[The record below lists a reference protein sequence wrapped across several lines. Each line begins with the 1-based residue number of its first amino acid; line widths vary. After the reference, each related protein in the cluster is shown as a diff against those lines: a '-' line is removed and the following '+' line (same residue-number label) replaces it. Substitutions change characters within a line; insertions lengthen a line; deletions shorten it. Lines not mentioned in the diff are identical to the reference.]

1 EHEKLLLSWNNTD
14 AEYPKDR
21 TLHQLFEAQVEMHPN
36 SIAVVFEDEKLTYRE
51 LNQRANQLAHEIR
64 AQYRARQGR
73 DLRPDTLIALY
84 QDRSLEM
91 VVGILAILKAGAA
104 YVPLSPDYPRERA
117 TFILEDIQTSFIL
130 TQQIY
135 LSRLDSWV
143 SLLTVQPTLLATDI
157 VNKFAS
163 QPSANLE
170 HLEQSSNLA
179 YVIYTSGTTGKPKGV
194 MVEHDGVAS
203 FALNNNYLNA
213 GDVNIVASLSPHVF
227 DGFIFD
233 LFFPLLNGKSVV
245 LFSKEA
251 VLELPE
257 FISKLSYHNVD
268 SLFITTALLGAL
280 MANGSLHG
288 SNLRNI
294 LFGGEKADVKLVSAC
309 MQMHPELSF
318 THVYG
323 PTECVVYATSCRLAP
338 TSTETLPIGKAL
350 QGKRLYVLSSSNR
363 PVPIGVPGELYI
375 GGAGLA
381 RGYLN
386 RPELTSERFIDNP
399 FATKADVEKG
409 YTRLYKTGDL
419 VRWLP
424 DGNVEYLGRNDL
436 QIKINGYRIELGE
449 IESALTALPEVK
461 QAVVI
466 DHAHEGQKY
475 LAAYLLMQAG
485 ETLEPRALR
494 NELSKTLPDYMLPAT
509 FTQIDAV
516 PLTINGKL
524 DMRALPEPSF
534 VSVGSYTSP
543 RNQQEEEIC
552 AIWQDVLGLQR
563 VGINDDF
570 FKIGGES
577 ITAIR
582 LALRMTAELN
592 SKISVANIFCYKTI
606 SSLLE
611 NVSATSQS
619 ITYGEL

>member
-1 EHEKLLLSWNNTD
+1 
-14 AEYPKDR
+14 
-21 TLHQLFEAQVEMHPN
+21 
-36 SIAVVFEDEKLTYRE
+36 
-51 LNQRANQLAHEIR
+51 
-64 AQYRARQGR
+64 
-73 DLRPDTLIALY
+73 
-84 QDRSLEM
+84 
-91 VVGILAILKAGAA
+91 
-104 YVPLSPDYPRERA
+104 
-117 TFILEDIQTSFIL
+117 
-130 TQQIY
+130 
-135 LSRLDSWV
+135 
-143 SLLTVQPTLLATDI
+143 
-157 VNKFAS
+157 
-163 QPSANLE
+163 
-170 HLEQSSNLA
+170 
-179 YVIYTSGTTGKPKGV
+179 
-194 MVEHDGVAS
+194 
-203 FALNNNYLNA
+203 
-213 GDVNIVASLSPHVF
+213 
-227 DGFIFD
+227 
-233 LFFPLLNGKSVV
+233 
-245 LFSKEA
+245 
-251 VLELPE
+251 
-257 FISKLSYHNVD
+257 
-268 SLFITTALLGAL
+268 
-280 MANGSLHG
+280 
-288 SNLRNI
+288 
-294 LFGGEKADVKLVSAC
+294 
-309 MQMHPELSF
+309 
-318 THVYG
+318 
-323 PTECVVYATSCRLAP
+323 
-338 TSTETLPIGKAL
+338 
-350 QGKRLYVLSSSNR
+350 
-363 PVPIGVPGELYI
+363 
-375 GGAGLA
+375 
-381 RGYLN
+381 

-611 NVSATSQS
+611 NVSAT
-619 ITYGEL
+619 

>member
-1 EHEKLLLSWNNTD
+1 
-14 AEYPKDR
+14 
-21 TLHQLFEAQVEMHPN
+21 
-36 SIAVVFEDEKLTYRE
+36 IAVVFEDEKLTYRE

-257 FISKLSYHNVD
+257 FISKLSYHNV
-268 SLFITTALLGAL
+268 
-280 MANGSLHG
+280 
-288 SNLRNI
+288 
-294 LFGGEKADVKLVSAC
+294 
-309 MQMHPELSF
+309 
-318 THVYG
+318 
-323 PTECVVYATSCRLAP
+323 
-338 TSTETLPIGKAL
+338 
-350 QGKRLYVLSSSNR
+350 
-363 PVPIGVPGELYI
+363 
-375 GGAGLA
+375 
-381 RGYLN
+381 
-386 RPELTSERFIDNP
+386 
-399 FATKADVEKG
+399 
-409 YTRLYKTGDL
+409 
-419 VRWLP
+419 
-424 DGNVEYLGRNDL
+424 
-436 QIKINGYRIELGE
+436 
-449 IESALTALPEVK
+449 
-461 QAVVI
+461 
-466 DHAHEGQKY
+466 
-475 LAAYLLMQAG
+475 
-485 ETLEPRALR
+485 
-494 NELSKTLPDYMLPAT
+494 
-509 FTQIDAV
+509 
-516 PLTINGKL
+516 
-524 DMRALPEPSF
+524 
-534 VSVGSYTSP
+534 
-543 RNQQEEEIC
+543 
-552 AIWQDVLGLQR
+552 
-563 VGINDDF
+563 
-570 FKIGGES
+570 
-577 ITAIR
+577 
-582 LALRMTAELN
+582 
-592 SKISVANIFCYKTI
+592 
-606 SSLLE
+606 
-611 NVSATSQS
+611 
-619 ITYGEL
+619 